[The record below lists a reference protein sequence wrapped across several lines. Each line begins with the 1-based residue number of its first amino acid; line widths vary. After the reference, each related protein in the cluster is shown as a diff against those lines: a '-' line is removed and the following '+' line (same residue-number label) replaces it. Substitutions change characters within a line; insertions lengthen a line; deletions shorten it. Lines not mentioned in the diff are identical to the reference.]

1 MTTCTSID
9 ADLLALLD
17 LGASI
22 VRVAPGGKVPLGR
35 SWPTLATTDPG
46 TIAEWLATGHNIGL
60 LCGSAGLIDI
70 EYDDLAGAEMFRL
83 LETADGTPLH
93 EIETPCWSSQRGMH
107 HLFRIDGPIPP
118 CGWVKRGGLEFRLG
132 GRPAQSV
139 LPPSIHPSGRPYSW
153 LTSPQQCSPARVTL
167 CDFHIAAPHANE
179 IAFQN
184 NS

>member
-9 ADLLALLD
+9 ADLLALLE

-22 VRVAPGGKVPLGR
+22 VRVAP
-35 SWPTLATTDPG
+35 
-46 TIAEWLATGHNIGL
+46 
-60 LCGSAGLIDI
+60 
-70 EYDDLAGAEMFRL
+70 
-83 LETADGTPLH
+83 
-93 EIETPCWSSQRGMH
+93 
-107 HLFRIDGPIPP
+107 
-118 CGWVKRGGLEFRLG
+118 G

-167 CDFHIAAPHANE
+167 CDFDIAAPRTSE